1 MLKSIS
7 GTKMNNAY
15 PYIDSIR
22 YNEFEL
28 KEAVYYGNGT
38 RCTYGYD
45 VLQRLTA
52 LASYTAN
59 NELMQ
64 RLRYD
69 YDAVSNITDI
79 DNSAGI
85 LANGLG
91 GMYHNRY
98 SYDNLYRLVYSRGNW
113 LGSPNTNYEL
123 EMSYNH
129 NGRISRKTLT
139 AGIVTQTP
147 MTNSFN
153 SVGYDNMYHYTNTS
167 QPNTLSYMD
176 NNGPQQFFQWD
187 AKGNM
192 TYHKNTAVSLE
203 RFLCWDEQNRLQGVR
218 DQSSLSVYQYDA
230 NGDRT
235 YKLTGDYT
243 YQNVSGTWRYFYQLN
258 NATLYASPYLV
269 VTPKG
274 YTKHYYA
281 ESERIASRI
290 GGGGLQDLHKG
301 FENYP
306 DMVGKHKESSAKLF
320 YKVMDCLDADALPQ
334 EDALKYLYEW
344 LEFVE
349 EEKDCYWYHPDHLG
363 SSSWITYS
371 DGSAVQH
378 LHYLPWGEDFVDQRT
393 SSLHIFRK
401 GERCR
406 NGLLLLRFTLLQ
418 L

>member
-1 MLKSIS
+1 MTTNQQHLSPSLQTPAERLRTNPRKSARSVEISLLASGWQTFSYGKLGEVIENIRTFALPYDAQTYTFKMNFGYDSWNRIMGMTYPDGEVVTYDYNLGGMLKSIS

-218 DQSSLSVYQYDA
+218 DQS
-230 NGDRT
+230 
-235 YKLTGDYT
+235 
-243 YQNVSGTWRYFYQLN
+243 
-258 NATLYASPYLV
+258 
-269 VTPKG
+269 
-274 YTKHYYA
+274 
-281 ESERIASRI
+281 
-290 GGGGLQDLHKG
+290 
-301 FENYP
+301 
-306 DMVGKHKESSAKLF
+306 
-320 YKVMDCLDADALPQ
+320 
-334 EDALKYLYEW
+334 
-344 LEFVE
+344 
-349 EEKDCYWYHPDHLG
+349 
-363 SSSWITYS
+363 
-371 DGSAVQH
+371 
-378 LHYLPWGEDFVDQRT
+378 
-393 SSLHIFRK
+393 
-401 GERCR
+401 
-406 NGLLLLRFTLLQ
+406 
-418 L
+418 